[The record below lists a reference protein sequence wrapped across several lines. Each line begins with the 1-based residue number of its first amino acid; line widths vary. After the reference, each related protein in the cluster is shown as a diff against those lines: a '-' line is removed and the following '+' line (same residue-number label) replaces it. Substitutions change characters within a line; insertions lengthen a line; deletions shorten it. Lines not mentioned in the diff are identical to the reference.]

1 MSLDQN
7 PQTQETPETPE
18 TQQLTQEL
26 DVVDTPAEEVEQAQ
40 QIEDISNYLPR
51 ILNIIISYASKPAL
65 THDDVKDQLHPIL
78 HDYFAIVLDNAPNHV
93 PNLDSQHLA
102 AMCDDTME
110 LLLSIPELVHGLNL
124 MAFVNELP
132 SDIDTMFERCRWL
145 SILEKRN
152 EPLMFY
158 PTATTR
164 ESHFLSKSHTDN
176 LNNLVEV
183 FSNVMAATKRYTD
196 NEFLFKHLVKPFVV
210 ALIYPVFACIFK
222 KGVFALE
229 AMEETPTL
237 VLPIYM
243 QRYLDYVTPKYKYTS
258 ALKNLPEKDNDAN
271 GAEVEEDKVETEG
284 NNTKDK
290 VEDKKAM
297 AEVSR
302 GYTDYYR
309 LMKVNGET
317 FIEELD
323 EDGDWAR
330 LQRGEGPVAEAAYDS
345 VIREFLDIDSDEDA
359 VYTVMSHGR
368 SFRNAIKDVVE
379 TKTFVG
385 TAKDTDATEITFF
398 KFN

>member
-1 MSLDQN
+1 MSFEQI
-7 PQTQETPETPE
+7 PPKPETE
-18 TQQLTQEL
+18 QTTEEQEAL
-26 DVVDTPAEEVEQAQ
+26 DVVDTPAEEVTT
-40 QIEDISNYLPR
+40 DFSGYLPR
-51 ILNIIISYASKPAL
+51 ILNIIINYASKPAL
-65 THDDVKDQLHPIL
+65 THEEVKDQLQPIL
-78 HDYFAIVLDNAPNHV
+78 HDYFAIVLDNAPNFV

-102 AMCDDTME
+102 AMCDDTLE
-110 LLLSIPELVHGLNL
+110 LLISIPELVHGLNL

-176 LNNLVEV
+176 LNNLIDV
-183 FSNVMAATKRYTD
+183 FSNVMAATKLYTD

-222 KGVFALE
+222 KNVFALE

-237 VLPIYM
+237 VLPIYA

-271 GAEVEEDKVETEG
+271 GAEVESNVAEDEEGKSDDKEGKTEVLG
-284 NNTKDK
+284 SFK
-290 VEDKKAM
+290 
-297 AEVSR
+297 
-302 GYTDYYR
+302 DYYR
-309 LMKVNGET
+309 LMKVGKELV
-317 FIEELD
+317 IEELD
-323 EDGDWAR
+323 EDGDWDR
-330 LQRGEGPVAEAAYDS
+330 LPRGEDSIAQAAYES

-359 VYTVMSHGR
+359 VYTVLSHGR
-368 SFRNAIKDVVE
+368 SFRNAIKDVAE

-385 TAKDTDATEITFF
+385 TAKNEDFTEITFF

>member
-1 MSLDQN
+1 MSFEQIS
-7 PQTQETPETPE
+7 PKPETEPTTE
-18 TQQLTQEL
+18 EQEAL
-26 DVVDTPAEEVEQAQ
+26 DVVEAPAEEVAT
-40 QIEDISNYLPR
+40 DFSGYLPR
-51 ILNIIISYASKPAL
+51 ILNIIINYASKPAL
-65 THDDVKDQLHPIL
+65 THEDVKDQLQPIL
-78 HDYFAIVLDNAPNHV
+78 HDYFAIVLDNAPTHV

-176 LNNLVEV
+176 LNNLIDV
-183 FSNVMAATKRYTD
+183 FSNVMAATKVYTD

-222 KGVFALE
+222 KNVFALD
-229 AMEETPTL
+229 AMEPTPTL

-258 ALKNLPEKDNDAN
+258 ALKNLPEKDNDVNNADK
-271 GAEVEEDKVETEG
+271 EDKVDTSDT
-284 NNTKDK
+284 NADDK
-290 VEDKKAM
+290 GGKSDEEAKSEAQGA

-302 GYTDYYR
+302 GHTDYYR

-323 EDGDWAR
+323 EDGDWGR
-330 LQRGEGPVAEAAYDS
+330 LPRGEGPIAQSAYDS

-359 VYTVMSHGR
+359 VYTVLSHGR

-385 TAKDTDATEITFF
+385 TAKDESLTEITFF

>member
-1 MSLDQN
+1 MSLD
-7 PQTQETPETPE
+7 QTQETPES
-18 TQQLTQEL
+18 QQPAEEL

-65 THDDVKDQLHPIL
+65 THDDVKDQLHPVL

-93 PNLDSQHLA
+93 PNLDTQHLA

-176 LNNLVEV
+176 LNNLIDV
-183 FSNVMAATKRYTD
+183 FSNVMAATKLYTD

-258 ALKNLPEKDNDAN
+258 ALKNLPEKENNDAS
-271 GAEVEEDKVETEG
+271 GAEVEEAKVETEG
-284 NNTKDK
+284 SNAGGK

-309 LMKVNGET
+309 LIKVNGET

-323 EDGDWAR
+323 EDGDWDR
-330 LQRGEGPVAEAAYDS
+330 LQRGEDPIAQSAYDS

-385 TAKDTDATEITFF
+385 TAKDTGITEITFF

>member
-1 MSLDQN
+1 MSFDQI
-7 PQTQETPETPE
+7 PPRPETKSE
-18 TQQLTQEL
+18 ITEEQEAL
-26 DVVDTPAEEVEQAQ
+26 DVVEAPAEEVTT
-40 QIEDISNYLPR
+40 DFSGYLPR
-51 ILNIIISYASKPAL
+51 ILNIIINYASKPAL
-65 THDDVKDQLHPIL
+65 THDDVKDQLQPIL
-78 HDYFAIVLDNAPNHV
+78 HDYFAIVLDNAPMHV

-164 ESHFLSKSHTDN
+164 ESHFLSKSHIDN
-176 LNNLVEV
+176 LNNLIDV

-196 NEFLFKHLVKPFVV
+196 NGYLFKHLVKPFVV

-237 VLPIYM
+237 VLPIYAKH
-243 QRYLDYVTPKYKYTS
+243 YLDYVTPKYKYTS

-271 GAEVEEDKVETEG
+271 NADDKGGNGAEDEEGKSDEKEG
-284 NNTKDK
+284 KTDVLGSFK
-290 VEDKKAM
+290 
-297 AEVSR
+297 
-302 GYTDYYR
+302 DYYR
-309 LMKVNGET
+309 LMKVNDET

-330 LQRGEGPVAEAAYDS
+330 LPRGEGPVAEAAYDS
-345 VIREFLDIDSDEDA
+345 VIREFLDIDDDEDA
-359 VYTVMSHGR
+359 VYTVLSHGR

-385 TAKDTDATEITFF
+385 TAKDDSLTEITFF

>member
-1 MSLDQN
+1 MSFEQI
-7 PQTQETPETPE
+7 PPRPETEPTTEEQDVLNNVE
-18 TQQLTQEL
+18 TT
-26 DVVDTPAEEVEQAQ
+26 TNEVEETEA
-40 QIEDISNYLPR
+40 DVSGYLPR
-51 ILNIIISYASKPAL
+51 ILNIIINYASKPAL
-65 THDDVKDQLHPIL
+65 THDDVKDQLQPIL
-78 HDYFAIVLDNAPNHV
+78 HDYFKVVLDNAPNHV
-93 PNLDSQHLA
+93 PNLDTQHLA
-102 AMCDDTME
+102 AMCDDTQA
-110 LLLSIPELVHGLNL
+110 LLLSIPELIHGLNL

-176 LNNLVEV
+176 LNNLIDV

-196 NEFLFKHLVKPFVV
+196 NEYLFKHLVKPFVV

-237 VLPIYM
+237 VLPIYAK
-243 QRYLDYVTPKYKYTS
+243 RYLDYVTPKYKYTS

-271 GAEVEEDKVETEG
+271 GAEDAEDKPA
-284 NNTKDK
+284 
-290 VEDKKAM
+290 EDKESKT
-297 AEVSR
+297 EVLGSFK
-302 GYTDYYR
+302 DYYR
-309 LMKVNGET
+309 LMKVGKELV
-317 FIEELD
+317 IEELD

-330 LQRGEGPVAEAAYDS
+330 LERGEGPVAEAAYDS
-345 VIREFLDIDSDEDA
+345 VIREFLDIDDDEDA
-359 VYTVMSHGR
+359 VYTVLSHGR
-368 SFRNAIKDVVE
+368 SFRNAIKDVAE

-385 TAKDTDATEITFF
+385 TAKDDSLTEITFF

>member
-1 MSLDQN
+1 MSVEQI
-7 PQTQETPETPE
+7 PAKPE
-18 TQQLTQEL
+18 TQPTTEEQEAL
-26 DVVDTPAEEVEQAQ
+26 DVVETPTEEIAT
-40 QIEDISNYLPR
+40 DFSSYLPR
-51 ILNIIISYASKPAL
+51 ILNIIINYASKPAL
-65 THDDVKDQLHPIL
+65 THDDVKDQLQPIL
-78 HDYFAIVLDNAPNHV
+78 HDYFAIVLDNAPTHV
-93 PNLDSQHLA
+93 PNLDSQHLV

-176 LNNLVEV
+176 LNNLIDV
-183 FSNVMAATKRYTD
+183 FSNVMTAVKRYTD
-196 NEFLFKHLVKPFVV
+196 NEYLFKHLVKPFVV

-237 VLPIYM
+237 VLPIYAK
-243 QRYLDYVTPKYKYTS
+243 RYLDYVTPKYKYTS
-258 ALKNLPEKDNDAN
+258 ALKNLPEKETQDEDGGVAQSTTE
-271 GAEVEEDKVETEG
+271 GAVEELETH
-284 NNTKDK
+284 K
-290 VEDKKAM
+290 
-297 AEVSR
+297 
-302 GYTDYYR
+302 DYYR
-309 LMKVNGET
+309 LMKVGKELV
-317 FIEELD
+317 IEELD
-323 EDGDWAR
+323 EEGDWAR

-345 VIREFLDIDSDEDA
+345 VIREFLDIDDDEDA
-359 VYTVMSHGR
+359 VYTVLSHGR
-368 SFRNAIKDVVE
+368 TFRNAIKDVVE

-385 TAKDTDATEITFF
+385 TAKDDNLTEITFF

>member
-1 MSLDQN
+1 MSFEQI
-7 PQTQETPETPE
+7 PPTPEA
-18 TQQLTQEL
+18 QQSTEEQEVL
-26 DVVDTPAEEVEQAQ
+26 DVVDTPAEEVE
-40 QIEDISNYLPR
+40 ETEVDVSGYLPR
-51 ILNIIISYASKPAL
+51 ILNIIISYAAKPAL
-65 THDDVKDQLHPIL
+65 THDDVKDQLQPIL

-93 PNLDSQHLA
+93 LNLDTQHLA
-102 AMCDDTME
+102 AMCDDTQA
-110 LLLSIPELVHGLNL
+110 LLLSIPELIHGLNL

-132 SDIDTMFERCRWL
+132 NDINTMFERCRWL

-176 LNNLVEV
+176 LNNLIDV
-183 FSNVMAATKRYTD
+183 FSNVMAAVKRYTD
-196 NEFLFKHLVKPFVV
+196 NEYLFKHLVKPFVV

-237 VLPIYM
+237 VLPIYAK
-243 QRYLDYVTPKYKYTS
+243 RYLDYVTPKYKYTS
-258 ALKNLPEKDNDAN
+258 ALKNLPEKETQDEDGGVAQSTTE
-271 GAEVEEDKVETEG
+271 GAVEELETH
-284 NNTKDK
+284 K
-290 VEDKKAM
+290 
-297 AEVSR
+297 
-302 GYTDYYR
+302 DYYR
-309 LMKVNGET
+309 LMKVGKELV
-317 FIEELD
+317 IEELD

-330 LQRGEGPVAEAAYDS
+330 LECGEGPVAEAAYDS

-359 VYTVMSHGR
+359 VYTVLSHGR
-368 SFRNAIKDVVE
+368 TFRNAIKDVAE

-385 TAKDTDATEITFF
+385 TAKDDSLTEITFF

>member
-1 MSLDQN
+1 MSFEQI
-7 PQTQETPETPE
+7 PPKPETE
-18 TQQLTQEL
+18 QATEEQEAL
-26 DVVDTPAEEVEQAQ
+26 DTVEAPAEEVAT
-40 QIEDISNYLPR
+40 DFSGYLPR
-51 ILNIIISYASKPAL
+51 ILNIIINYASKPAL
-65 THDDVKDQLHPIL
+65 THDDVKDQLQPIL
-78 HDYFAIVLDNAPNHV
+78 HDYFAIVLDNAPMHV

-102 AMCDDTME
+102 AMCDDTLE
-110 LLLSIPELVHGLNL
+110 LLISIPELVHGLNL

-176 LNNLVEV
+176 LNNLIDV
-183 FSNVMAATKRYTD
+183 FSNVMAATKLYTD

-222 KGVFALE
+222 KNVFALD
-229 AMEETPTL
+229 AMESTPTL

-271 GAEVEEDKVETEG
+271 NADDKGGNGVEVEEA
-284 NNTKDK
+284 K
-290 VEDKKAM
+290 VEDKEAKSETQGA

-302 GYTDYYR
+302 GHTDYYR

-330 LQRGEGPVAEAAYDS
+330 LPRGEDPIAQSAYDS
-345 VIREFLDIDSDEDA
+345 VIREFLDIDGDEDA
-359 VYTVMSHGR
+359 VYTVLSHGR

-385 TAKDTDATEITFF
+385 TAKDESLTEITFF